1 MPSQDEW
8 GHDPSVQSLRRM
20 FSHMETSQQELLNR
34 LNISFF
40 DPRLR
45 HIREHTRELF
55 EKIWPQ
61 ADREGLIEREEDT
74 TLLYIHCLA
83 KSLNSNGISIPNSML
98 PDHGRIV
105 KFLLEKL
112 K

>member
-1 MPSQDEW
+1 
-8 GHDPSVQSLRRM
+8 
-20 FSHMETSQQELLNR
+20 METSQQELLSR
-34 LNISFF
+34 LNISLL

-45 HIREHTRELF
+45 QIREHAREWF
-55 EKIWPQ
+55 EKLWPQ
-61 ADREGLIEREEDT
+61 ADREGIIEREEDT

-83 KSLNSNGISIPNSML
+83 RSLKVNGISIPDKVL

-105 KFLLEKL
+105 RFLQEKL